1 MSARTPILVGS
12 VLIVAAAAFVYFIMG
27 TSKDRFGGS
36 DKTYVLYADF
46 DDASGIRYKTRLQVN
61 GIDVGKIDGI
71 SHVRGADQR
80 LKARVKLRI
89 ASEYTIYENAVL
101 RKVAESLLGD
111 FRLDLDP
118 GTPNFPPIPPGGLI
132 KNVVSRSDLEQIQE
146 SLRRVSAN
154 VEEVTASLSHVLS
167 GPAGEGSI
175 KSILANVEKSMAA
188 IETTTRVL
196 SQIVA
201 KNDATINGMIT
212 DLGQFSHAI
221 ASEMSQGGDLKQVAE
236 NLAKL
241 SARLE
246 HIATSV
252 DTMVGTEHEAGTGRG
267 DIRETVSSLN
277 DTAKNLANISRKIDE
292 GQGTLG
298 RVINDPTL
306 VNKVEDTLSDA
317 QQLVGGLSRLQTEVE
332 LRTQYEVPLPGAN
345 TQLISGVKNILGV
358 RIIPRPDKWYV
369 LEAISDPRGTQTK
382 RIITTGP
389 PPTTNTPNPTQSS
402 VQVVDTSYNT
412 LKFSAQFAKRYGP
425 LTLRFGILENTG
437 GLGADLHAL
446 SDKIELRLDA
456 FDFTRTDP
464 ESKRDVYPRFRAT
477 GMYGFADHLFVQ
489 AGIDDPFNIKF
500 RTWFLGGVLRFT
512 DDDLKSL
519 LVVAPK
525 P

>member
-1 MSARTPILVGS
+1 MSARTPILVGA
-12 VLIVAAAAFVYFIMG
+12 VLIVAAVAFVYFIMG

-46 DDASGIRYKTRLQVN
+46 DDASGIRYKTRLQIN

-71 SHVRGADQR
+71 THVRGPDQR

-89 ASEYTIYENAVL
+89 ASEYTVFDNAVL

-118 GTPNFPPIPPGGLI
+118 GTPDHKAIPPEGII

-146 SLRRVSAN
+146 SLKRVSAN
-154 VEEVTASLSHVLS
+154 VEDVTASLSHVLS
-167 GPAGEGSI
+167 GPEGEGSI
-175 KSILANVEKSMAA
+175 KSILQNVEKSMAA

-201 KNDATINGMIT
+201 KNDETINGMIA
-212 DLGQFSHAI
+212 DLGRFSHSI
-221 ASEMSQGGDLKQVAE
+221 ATEMAQGGDLKTVAE

-252 DTMVGTEHEAGTGRG
+252 DSMVGTEAGTGKGQG
-267 DIRETVSSLN
+267 DVRETVASLSE
-277 DTAKNLANISRKIDE
+277 TAKNLASISRKIDE

-298 RVINDPTL
+298 RVVNDPSL
-306 VNKVEDTLSDA
+306 VNKAEDTLSDVG
-317 QQLVGGLSRLQTEVE
+317 QLVGGLSRLQTEIE
-332 LRTQYEVPLPGAN
+332 LRSQYEVPMPGSDPNLVA
-345 TQLISGVKNILGV
+345 GVKNILGL

-369 LEAISDPRGTQTK
+369 LEAISDPRGTQTRRTISTSAVPSVSNPK
-382 RIITTGP
+382 
-389 PPTTNTPNPTQSS
+389 PTPSS
-402 VQVVDTSYNT
+402 VQVVETSYNT
-412 LKFSAQFAKRYGP
+412 LKFSAQFAKRYGF

-446 SDKIELRLDA
+446 NDKVELRLDA
-456 FDFTRTDP
+456 FDFTRTDLVHNR
-464 ESKRDVYPRFRAT
+464 SVYPRFRAT
-477 GMYGFADHLFVQ
+477 GMYSFAEHLYAQ
-489 AGIDDPFNIKF
+489 AGIDDPFNITL

-512 DDDLKSL
+512 DEDLKSL

>member
-1 MSARTPILVGS
+1 MSARTPLLVGS
-12 VLIVAAAAFVYFIMG
+12 VLVVAAAAFVYFVMG

-61 GIDVGKIDGI
+61 GLDVGKIDAI
-71 SHVRGADQR
+71 THVRGPDGR

-89 ASEYTIYENAVL
+89 ATEYTIYEDAVL

-111 FRLDLDP
+111 YRLDLDP
-118 GTPNFPPIPPGGLI
+118 GMPTFPPIPPGGLI
-132 KNVVSRSDLEQIQE
+132 KHVVSRSDLEQIQE
-146 SLRRVSAN
+146 SLKRVSSN
-154 VEEVTASLSHVLS
+154 VEDVTASLSHVLS

-188 IETTTRVL
+188 IEQTTRVL

-201 KNDATINGMIT
+201 KNDETINGMIS
-212 DLGQFSHAI
+212 DLGRFSHSI
-221 ASEMSQGGDLKQVAE
+221 ANEMSQGGDLKTVAE

-246 HIATSV
+246 HIASSV
-252 DTMVGTEHEAGTGRG
+252 DGMVGTDHDAGTGRG
-267 DIRETVSSLN
+267 DIRDTVASLN
-277 DTAKNLANISRKIDE
+277 DTAKNLASISRKIDE

-298 RVINDPTL
+298 RVINDPSL

-332 LRTQYEVPLPGAN
+332 LRTQYEVPLPGADPS
-345 TQLISGVKNILGV
+345 LIAGVKNVLGV

-382 RIITTGP
+382 RVITTSP
-389 PPTTNTPNPTQSS
+389 VNSTDKNAASS
-402 VQVVDTSYNT
+402 VQVIDTSYNT
-412 LKFSAQFAKRYGP
+412 LKFSAQFAKRYGF

-446 SDKIELRLDA
+446 NDKLELRLDA

-464 ESKRDVYPRFRAT
+464 QQHKDVYPRFRAT

-489 AGIDDPFNIKF
+489 AGIDDPFNIQL